1 MEFITENYLWI
12 LLIIIVV
19 LMAVVGYVAEKK
31 DFIKK
36 GVKVE
41 KPKKEKVEE
50 TPIVI
55 EDKGIDE
62 LLKNAVDND
71 SKKDKK
77 KNKKEEVV
85 LEPVMEPINEVNS
98 DIDVN
103 AMNDDLMSPLVSE
116 PVNEDNAVD
125 ESLFAPLETT
135 EAASELNPIEVSALP
150 EEEPAVVNAEEDI
163 WKF

>member
-12 LLIIIVV
+12 ILIIIVV

-50 TPIVI
+50 KPIVI

-77 KNKKEEVV
+77 ENKKEEVI

-98 DIDVN
+98 DVA

-135 EAASELNPIEVSALP
+135 EAVSELNPIEVSALP

>member
-41 KPKKEKVEE
+41 KTKKEKVEE
-50 TPIVI
+50 KPIVI

-77 KNKKEEVV
+77 ENKKEEVI

-98 DIDVN
+98 DVA

-116 PVNEDNAVD
+116 PVHEDNTVD